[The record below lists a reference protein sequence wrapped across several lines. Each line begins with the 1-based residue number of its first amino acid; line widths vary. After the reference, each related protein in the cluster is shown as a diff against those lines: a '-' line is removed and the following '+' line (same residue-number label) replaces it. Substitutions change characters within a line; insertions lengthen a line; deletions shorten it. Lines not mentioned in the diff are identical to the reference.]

1 MEKIERDTLISAD
14 ENRKMFDRIANTYDV
29 ANRFISLGLDQG
41 WRKKTIQE
49 LNPKEDEYYLDIGT
63 GTGDLAFEL
72 LSQSPQSQ
80 VDAID
85 PSEKM
90 LAVARDKA
98 LSLGVSKRPR
108 FQNADAL
115 NLPMPECFFDG
126 IVSGFCFRNIENR
139 LNALKEMHRVL
150 KTSGKLLIL
159 EATYPENSIVRLG
172 YKLYTPF
179 VPLIGKLL
187 GFKQSYSYLLDSI
200 EDFPKKEKVI
210 SMFDEVGF
218 KDIQVKSL
226 AFGTVS
232 IFIGRKL

>member
-72 LSQSPQSQ
+72 LSQSPKSQ

-150 KTSGKLLIL
+150 KIRGKLLIL
-159 EATYPENSIVRLG
+159 EATYPENSLVRLG
-172 YKLYTPF
+172 YKLYTPL

-187 GFKQSYSYLLDSI
+187 GIKQSYSYLLDSI

-218 KDIQVKSL
+218 KDIQVLSL
-226 AFGTVS
+226 
-232 IFIGRKL
+232 IHI

>member
-1 MEKIERDTLISAD
+1 MEKIERDTLISAE
-14 ENRKMFDRIANTYDV
+14 ENRKMFDKIANTYDI

-41 WRKKTIQE
+41 WRKKTINE
-49 LNPKEDEYYLDIGT
+49 LNPKENKFYLDIGT

-72 LSQSPQSQ
+72 LSQSPNSQ

-90 LAVARDKA
+90 LAVARDKS
-98 LSLGVSKRPR
+98 LNLGVSKRPR

-115 NLPMPECFFDG
+115 NLPMPDNFFDG

-139 LNALKEMHRVL
+139 LKALEEMFRVL
-150 KTSGKLLIL
+150 KKNGKILIL
-159 EATYPENSIVRLG
+159 EATYPKNSIVRFG

-187 GFKQSYSYLLDSI
+187 GFKNSYSYLLDSI
-200 EDFPKKEKVI
+200 EDFPKSEKVV
-210 SMFDEVGF
+210 SMFNMVGF
-218 KDIQVKSL
+218 KDIKVKSL

>member
-49 LNPKEDEYYLDIGT
+49 LNPKESEYYLDIGT

-72 LSQSPQSQ
+72 LSQSPKSQ

-200 EDFPKKEKVI
+200 EDFPKKEKVT

-218 KDIQVKSL
+218 KDIQVRSL

-232 IFIGRKL
+232 IFIVRKL

>member
-49 LNPKEDEYYLDIGT
+49 LNPKKDEYYLDIGT

-72 LSQSPQSQ
+72 LSQSPKSQ

-126 IVSGFCFRNIENR
+126 IISGFCFRNIENR

-179 VPLIGKLL
+179 FPLIGK
-187 GFKQSYSYLLDSI
+187 
-200 EDFPKKEKVI
+200 V
-210 SMFDEVGF
+210 
-218 KDIQVKSL
+218 
-226 AFGTVS
+226 
-232 IFIGRKL
+232 

>member
-49 LNPKEDEYYLDIGT
+49 LNPKESEYYLDIGT

-72 LSQSPQSQ
+72 LSQSPKSQ

-200 EDFPKKEKVI
+200 EDFPKKEKVK

-218 KDIQVKSL
+218 KDIQVRSL

>member
-41 WRKKTIQE
+41 WRKKTIHE

-72 LSQSPQSQ
+72 LSQSPKSQ

-126 IVSGFCFRNIENR
+126 IVSGFCFRNGSG
-139 LNALKEMHRVL
+139 RVM
-150 KTSGKLLIL
+150 
-159 EATYPENSIVRLG
+159 AHV
-172 YKLYTPF
+172 
-179 VPLIGKLL
+179 
-187 GFKQSYSYLLDSI
+187 D
-200 EDFPKKEKVI
+200 
-210 SMFDEVGF
+210 
-218 KDIQVKSL
+218 
-226 AFGTVS
+226 TVS
-232 IFIGRKL
+232 TYTTSALRVMVSGTINAQVVGLSVVNPTYVFIQIWGDT